1 MVLTV
6 PEPFA
11 SQLRAKR
18 LSYGDAQGLTVPPH
32 ITLLP
37 PTQIPATTYAG
48 LLDHVGEVAA
58 GTATYTVMLRST
70 GTFRP
75 VSPVVFVQVARGI
88 AECERLEAAIR
99 SGPVERPLDFPYH
112 PHVTVAHHLDD
123 AALDRAFTDLAT
135 FSATFTAAAVDVY
148 EHLDGRWEQCARLPL
163 SGEPA
168 HGSD

>member
-1 MVLTV
+1 M
-6 PEPFA
+6 
-11 SQLRAKR
+11 
-18 LSYGDAQGLTVPPH
+18 
-32 ITLLP
+32 LP
-37 PTQIPATTYAG
+37 PATTYAA
-48 LLDHVGEVAA
+48 LLEHVRDVAA
-58 GTATYTVMLRST
+58 HTAPYPVMLRST

-123 AALDRAFTDLAT
+123 VDLDRAFADLSS
-135 FSATFTAAAVDVY
+135 FSGTFTADAVDVY

-163 SGEPA
+163 TGGPVDASQ
-168 HGSD
+168 